1 MKSNQQNSPL
11 FPLWIIGK
19 NLFFPVFLF
28 FFFLFFLLSKD
39 ELIEKFLGNASSLVE
54 IGFSYGSQIGM
65 WLSGAF
71 LFQRVITVFF
81 WDGLIAGISGR
92 PVPRLPKDVTA
103 MLLFCISIMGV
114 LATVFEQSVTGI
126 WATSGVFGI
135 VVGIALRNVI
145 LDVFI
150 GLSMHVEQPFR
161 IGDWVMVHQNRRE
174 THIIGQVIEINWR
187 TTRLKTTEK
196 NMIVVPNSRMGET
209 ILTNYMKPKPHFR
222 VDLEYVLDYSVPPNR
237 AIRILTA
244 AIHSLVDDEKF
255 LSKPEPEIRLHKSF
269 SHGQG
274 YEVRY
279 FILPVN
285 ISPNE
290 SKHMA
295 GKAILEHLIKGGLT
309 PSVSKEKIFLD
320 KEMDYAQK
328 AVSEEMKPSFVPS
341 DYDLFSMLSE
351 NEILNLRKK
360 EKKVELLAGE
370 ELYPEGVE
378 EDVLYIV
385 AEGLLQS
392 FHSLQ
397 GTDETLR
404 IDQLPPGS
412 QLGEDC
418 VMGRQLRSSSVKAVS
433 DAILFAYP
441 GEAVRSIAKGNG
453 KFLSFLNQKLTLRKG
468 RISRSKWE
476 SDARKK
482 APKKSKS
489 SVKQTLQT
497 FFSDLFPDSNS
508 PKTEP
513 S

>member
-1 MKSNQQNSPL
+1 
-11 FPLWIIGK
+11 
-19 NLFFPVFLF
+19 
-28 FFFLFFLLSKD
+28 
-39 ELIEKFLGNASSLVE
+39 
-54 IGFSYGSQIGM
+54 
-65 WLSGAF
+65 
-71 LFQRVITVFF
+71 
-81 WDGLIAGISGR
+81 
-92 PVPRLPKDVTA
+92 
-103 MLLFCISIMGV
+103 MGV

-196 NMIVVPNSRMGET
+196 NMIVVPNSRIEET

-237 AIRILTA
+237 AIRIPNR

-328 AVSEEMKPSFVPS
+328 AVSEEMKPSFVRVTTI
-341 DYDLFSMLSE
+341 FSL
-351 NEILNLRKK
+351 
-360 EKKVELLAGE
+360 
-370 ELYPEGVE
+370 
-378 EDVLYIV
+378 
-385 AEGLLQS
+385 
-392 FHSLQ
+392 
-397 GTDETLR
+397 
-404 IDQLPPGS
+404 
-412 QLGEDC
+412 C
-418 VMGRQLRSSSVKAVS
+418 
-433 DAILFAYP
+433 
-441 GEAVRSIAKGNG
+441 
-453 KFLSFLNQKLTLRKG
+453 
-468 RISRSKWE
+468 
-476 SDARKK
+476 
-482 APKKSKS
+482 
-489 SVKQTLQT
+489 
-497 FFSDLFPDSNS
+497 
-508 PKTEP
+508 
-513 S
+513 